1 MNHIYILY
9 CAVGGF
15 CYIQSRSFTM
25 PKHKKSPK
33 KNRSS
38 NSTKR
43 NTQRKDAGTI
53 ECTDCGRVLQKRG
66 LASHQRSCRAR
77 RIDDIGQDP
86 KMDGN
91 IDGNTSNQDQD
102 NAYNRLLS
110 DLRERQDSVQESR
123 RRSMGTIFKISY
135 YIYVFNWP

>member
-1 MNHIYILY
+1 
-9 CAVGGF
+9 
-15 CYIQSRSFTM
+15 
-25 PKHKKSPK
+25 
-33 KNRSS
+33 
-38 NSTKR
+38 
-43 NTQRKDAGTI
+43 
-53 ECTDCGRVLQKRG
+53 
-66 LASHQRSCRAR
+66 
-77 RIDDIGQDP
+77 
-86 KMDGN
+86 MDGN